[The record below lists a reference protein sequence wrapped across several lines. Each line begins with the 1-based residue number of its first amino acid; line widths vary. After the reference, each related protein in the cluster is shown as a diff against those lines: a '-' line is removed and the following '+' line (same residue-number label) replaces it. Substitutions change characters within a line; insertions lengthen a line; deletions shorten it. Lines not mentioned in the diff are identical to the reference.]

1 MENKIQTMKIDQI
14 KLNDQNPR
22 FIRDHKF
29 KKLVQ
34 SIKSFGK
41 MMEIRP
47 VVVDENMIIL
57 GGNMRF
63 RACKAAGMKEIPVM
77 VVSGLT
83 DAEKNEFIVKDNVG
97 FGEWDFDMLGNQ
109 FDHSELLE
117 WGVDVPKFDE
127 TENDEID
134 EIDGES
140 SKMPEIGEL
149 EFSDELL
156 LEHNYIVLYFDNP
169 LDWNVA
175 IEKFGLKQV
184 KSGDP
189 AEKCQKIGIGRVI
202 NGKKFI

>member
-29 KKLVQ
+29 KKLVK
-34 SIKSFGK
+34 SIKEFGK

-47 VVVDENMIIL
+47 IVVDENMIIL

-63 RACKAAGMKEIPVM
+63 RACKAAGLKEIPVM

-97 FGEWDFDMLGNQ
+97 FGEWDFDMLSNH

-127 TENDEID
+127 SENEEIE

-140 SKMPEIGEL
+140 SKMPELGEL
-149 EFSDELL
+149 QFSDELL

-189 AEKCQKIGIGRVI
+189 AEKCQKIGVGRVI
-202 NGKKFI
+202 NGKNFI